1 MAGLQELPSLVNNE
15 ASSWNIKEHR
25 FAIAEFD
32 LGLLPH
38 LPAVSGVD
46 AGEQLSVLMEC
57 VIDGYLG
64 SAGLAIVSVDCQQH
78 FFAIKDA

>member
-1 MAGLQELPSLVNNE
+1 LAAVAGLQELPSLVNNE

-46 AGEQLSVLMEC
+46 AGEQLSVFEVVWLFWT
-57 VIDGYLG
+57 
-64 SAGLAIVSVDCQQH
+64 APIVNL
-78 FFAIKDA
+78 